1 MVSEWKAVSLEDIS
15 QIVGGGTPSKE
26 KTEYW
31 GGEIPWVTPTDVTR
45 GKVRKLE
52 FTENRIT
59 KIGLSESSAKLIPSG
74 SILMTTRAT
83 IGECVINMIPMAT
96 NQGFTN
102 FICNER
108 VYNEYLYYALCR
120 HKIDFERL
128 GSGSTFKEVSKRT
141 IRSFKVM
148 LPPLPEQRKIA
159 AILSSV
165 DEAIEKTEAII
176 EQTETVKKG
185 LMQQL
190 LTRGIGHI
198 RFKQTEIGEIP
209 EEWEVRLLEQVCE
222 RIFVGIA
229 TSTTENYATEGVP
242 ILRNQNIKEDMLEI
256 TELLY
261 ITPEFSERNKSK
273 KLVRGDVL
281 TVRTGY
287 PGITCVV
294 PDRFEGCHT
303 FTTLVSRPQKE
314 ILNSYFLSRYI
325 NSYEG
330 KRFVFGG
337 KAGGAQQNL
346 NVSIMKKLPVPIPP
360 LQEQQQ
366 IVDILSSVD
375 HKITKEH
382 SYLTQLQTLKKGLMQ
397 VLLTGKV
404 RVKVD
409 EPEEV
414 AVP

>member
-1 MVSEWKAVSLEDIS
+1 MSEWKAVSLEDIS

-165 DEAIEKTEAII
+165 DEVIEKTEAII
-176 EQTETVKKG
+176 KQTETVKKG

-209 EEWEVRLLEQVCE
+209 EEWEIKTLGQV
-222 RIFVGIA
+222 
-229 TSTTENYATEGVP
+229 TESSAFGPRFPANSYNEKGNYALLRTTDIKDNWEINYSGMPMALLPMDKFNKHVLQKGDLLVTRSGTCGLVCIFNEYNVP
-242 ILRNQNIKEDMLEI
+242 VIPGAFLIRFRLSS
-256 TELLY
+256 TVV
-261 ITPEFSERNKSK
+261 PEFVRFTMMTVNSQARIAQMASGGVQKNLSGTNLK
-273 KLVRGDVL
+273 KLVL
-281 TVRTGY
+281 
-287 PGITCVV
+287 
-294 PDRFEGCHT
+294 
-303 FTTLVSRPQKE
+303 
-314 ILNSYFLSRYI
+314 
-325 NSYEG
+325 
-330 KRFVFGG
+330 
-337 KAGGAQQNL
+337 
-346 NVSIMKKLPVPIPP
+346 PIPP
-360 LQEQQQ
+360 ITEQKRIVKIINSILSKMRYEQQ
-366 IVDILSSVD
+366 
-375 HKITKEH
+375 
-382 SYLTQLQTLKKGLMQ
+382 YLTQLQTLKKGLMQ

-409 EPEEV
+409 EREEV
-414 AVP
+414 VVP